1 MRSKLYT
8 IFSSWKFY
16 VKERSLLKMYLKE
29 SNEASDPSL
38 MSTLELR
45 ENCARI
51 SDPKSILRESMSSA
65 SAMTPFR
72 SAGGLG
78 GGDRIFNRI
87 DGMILNAQSP
97 SFSGGADVNN
107 KMNHHTVTQ
116 ADEHENIL

>member
-1 MRSKLYT
+1 M
-8 IFSSWKFY
+8 
-16 VKERSLLKMYLKE
+16 KERNLLKMYLKE

-51 SDPKSILRESMSSA
+51 SDPRSILRESMSSA

-72 SAGGLG
+72 SAGGIG

-97 SFSGGADVNN
+97 SFSGGADNS
-107 KMNHHTVTQ
+107 KKINHHTVT
-116 ADEHENIL
+116 